1 MKYIFFILLVIFIAS
16 VNSQNSYKNVE
27 LLDLWTDTSFA
38 AAPENIRFND
48 LTGFYHNNQTYA
60 VIGSSIGS
68 HVIKIE
74 NNKLE
79 FVDFVPGKFQNIIVE
94 HRDYAV
100 YKNYLY
106 SSCDEGSS
114 SLQII
119 DLSYLPDSVSLIYD
133 SDILFQTA
141 HTIYIDTAKS
151 KLYACGTN
159 NAAMKIIDL
168 SSPTNPFLIS
178 DFTGVTYVHDCFVAN
193 DTAFLNCGFDGLR
206 IYRFSTSTP
215 QLLGILDFY
224 NNQGYNHSGYLSKS
238 RRHYAFTDET
248 VGTKIKL
255 CNITSLA
262 EIKIDEEFASA
273 DYVNNMPHDVVLLE
287 NLAIC
292 SYYKEGLR
300 IFDVANKPIRE
311 IAHYDTYLP
320 NSAFKFNGAWGVFV
334 FQKQNLILI
343 SDRQSGLY
351 LFYFPIHLFE
361 HGNNSTYVTN
371 TPFIDFNSILISRE
385 HFKKDNL
392 YFSIYTS
399 TGAVIYKHESYNN
412 WVNIPLNINAG
423 TYLYGVFD
431 EDRNVLESG
440 KFIKAN

>member
-1 MKYIFFILLVIFIAS
+1 MKYYFFLILALYTAQ

-27 LLDLWTDTSFA
+27 FLDVWTDSSFA

-48 LTGFYHNNQTYA
+48 LTGFYYNNQAYA

-68 HVIKIE
+68 HIVRIE
-74 NNKLE
+74 NNRLN
-79 FVDFVPGKFQNIIVE
+79 FVDFVPGKYQNIIVE

-106 SSCDEGSS
+106 TSCDEGTS

-119 DLSYLPDSVSLIYD
+119 DFSYLPDSVSLVYN
-133 SDILFQTA
+133 SDVLFQTA
-141 HTIYIDTAKS
+141 HTIHIDTAKS
-151 KLYACGTN
+151 KLYACGPN
-159 NAAMKIIDL
+159 NSAMKIIDISL
-168 SSPTNPFLIS
+168 PTAPVLLS
-178 DFTGVTYVHDCFVAN
+178 DFTGATYVHDCFVVN
-193 DTAFLNCGFDGLR
+193 DTAFLNCGYEGLK
-206 IYRFSTSTP
+206 IYKFSSSTP
-215 QLLGILDFY
+215 QLIGLLDFY
-224 NNQGYNHSGYLSKS
+224 ANQGYNHSGYLSTS
-238 RRHYAFTDET
+238 RKHYAFTDET
-248 VGTKIKL
+248 IGTKIKL
-255 CNITSLA
+255 CKISNLA
-262 EIKIDEEFASA
+262 DIKIDDEFATA
-273 DYVNNMPHDVVLLE
+273 DYNKTMPHDVVLLE

-292 SYYKEGLR
+292 SYYQEGLR
-300 IFDVANKPIRE
+300 IFDVKNKPIRE
-311 IAHYDTYLP
+311 IAHYDTY
-320 NSAFKFNGAWGVFV
+320 SASSTFPFNGAWGVFV
-334 FQKQNLILI
+334 FEKENLILI

-361 HGNNSTYVTN
+361 HGDNSTFVTN
-371 TPFIDFNSILISRE
+371 TPFIDFNSILISKE

-423 TYLYGVFD
+423 TYFYGVFD
-431 EDRNVLESG
+431 EDKNLLESG